1 MSDRYAHMR
10 TSCAHPCIL
19 PHMRTSLHY
28 YVHFARPDQIEQ
40 KKEVFFFCV
49 FLETW
54 FTVKHSHVRT
64 DTWHGFPGH
73 NLTNLSR
80 MKKHESKRPSSTYL
94 CVHVRKNL
102 FVTFTLLSVS
112 SQVIIC
118 TEVKHTV
125 FDLRPPLQNNPLVTV
140 TNTLNKSVYKLPTL
154 FTSFSSFI

>member
-1 MSDRYAHMR
+1 MA
-10 TSCAHPCIL
+10 
-19 PHMRTSLHY
+19 
-28 YVHFARPDQIEQ
+28 
-40 KKEVFFFCV
+40 KEVFFFCGC
-49 FLETW
+49 LETW

-140 TNTLNKSVYKLPTL
+140 TNTLNKSPPWFPFTNYRLCLPLSVVLFSYVYTFEEFFL
-154 FTSFSSFI
+154 FSVYWSEKINSII